1 MYVVQAKVS
10 LQDLIYNLPN
20 NLAGVSFLVQFRPSL
35 TNPSTVL
42 AAEKNSWINYTF
54 ERGPTILDWFHCNRI
69 ASKSWQRRVMTQA
82 LSVQMMSAPE
92 WVEIVEPITKV
103 TMYANLTTGECVRE
117 VPPGKVKKMD
127 ANQWWELFDKENSR
141 FYYYNATSQRTEWH
155 KPQNCDIIPLAK
167 LWTLK
172 QNTEVRDNEDNRIN
186 IKKESVSTQ
195 TTNRGIGADGYIRF
209 SKPPMCTAS
218 TQTSPLASPR
228 DGCRHHHRNHPRTS
242 PSGAT
247 SYSSRSPSYSEDAS
261 TLELR
266 RDGQFATQTSS
277 GYGRLQ
283 SSSPLNPS
291 ACHRK
296 HDSCCSSDSIG
307 SSISHKTQDRS
318 PDQNGVN
325 SDHRPYPKPIDS
337 SRRHRSLDHERG
349 TTSTSWKLHTK
360 EDQSS
365 VPRTVPQRIN
375 NDPQKPPAHRKHRS
389 EDLSP
394 KVLST
399 FPQSD
404 LSSTP
409 SNVRRQWSRSS
420 DSSTSSP
427 QSPPIVPNRAEVQ
440 VIRGEDGSLFAFSD
454 VPHSSNSSSPQSL
467 DSAKGLDSSFLSQGS
482 LMSLDSS
489 LQKSVSE
496 SPSLRH
502 SKGVE
507 KDHRSKLHHGLQDRD
522 TSSGMSSSYYHGG
535 ATAFEPKSDV
545 VNNSFRQQQN
555 EKPTPLYNNYPS
567 LWDSQ
572 ADSQTYLLPLQHYLL
587 EQAKLSGYQF
597 GDFIGDD
604 LDSLSQSDDDSD
616 GHREEDDDFADDEAM
631 SHQDSSS
638 QEYLDDTRYLDDDD
652 EDEVYCEPPP
662 NFQEADSSHVSSTRH
677 SSLRRKNTN
686 LIPSHSPSIEKS
698 QSFQSDM
705 VHGQIP
711 RPLSMLATTDGSG
724 GGLDAVATMQ
734 RQVAAMGGG
743 NGGKDKK
750 QPSES
755 DIEKYAQDN
764 LNRHKKGIFRK
775 KFTIQDMLSWS
786 KDPIRKPMIM
796 TTDKSLKRD
805 ACELFK
811 LIQSYMGDRKT
822 KSGQSVESVVLEIA
836 TKGWTRQSVR
846 DEVFIQICRQ
856 TTDNPRRESL
866 VLGWELLA
874 ICLTFFPPSVKFQP
888 YLDSFINR
896 HKDTSLDAPDFK
908 LSHYAVVCSK
918 RLERIAKSGAK
929 RGVRKPTLDE
939 IEQSRI
945 QIFRPSMF
953 NNLLEEVMDLQKDKY
968 PNRKLPWIQTTL
980 SEAVLQ
986 LNGTQTEG
994 IFRVPG
1000 DIDEVNSMKLQIDQW
1015 EVPDS
1020 NDPHVPASL
1029 LKLWYRE
1036 LYEPLIPN
1044 EFYEECIQFCLDPEG
1059 AVAIVEK
1066 LPEINRLVLSYLI
1079 RFLQVFAA
1087 EQNATVT
1094 KMDASNLAMVMAP
1107 NCLRCM
1113 SDDPRVIFENTRKEM
1128 AYIKMLI
1135 ENLDTTCMKGVL

>member
-1 MYVVQAKVS
+1 MAGQENADGPRGGSTEVREATKFVFGAGG
-10 LQDLIYNLPN
+10 PN
-20 NLAGVSFLVQFRPSL
+20 RCQRREEGK
-35 TNPSTVL
+35 
-42 AAEKNSWINYTF
+42 AAEFLNS
-54 ERGPTILDWFHCNRI
+54 L
-69 ASKSWQRRVMTQA
+69 
-82 LSVQMMSAPE
+82 
-92 WVEIVEPITKV
+92 
-103 TMYANLTTGECVRE
+103 
-117 VPPGKVKKMD
+117 
-127 ANQWWELFDKENSR
+127 
-141 FYYYNATSQRTEWH
+141 
-155 KPQNCDIIPLAK
+155 PLAK

-172 QNTEVRDNEDNRIN
+172 QNTEVRDNDDSRHV
-186 IKKESVSTQ
+186 KKESVSTQ
-195 TTNRGIGADGYIRF
+195 TTTRGIGADGYIRL
-209 SKPPMCTAS
+209 SKPPTCTVS

-228 DGCRHHHRNHPRTS
+228 DGCRHHRHHHHRHASS
-242 PSGAT
+242 PSGAV
-247 SYSSRSPSYSEDAS
+247 YSSRSPSYSEDIILADV
-261 TLELR
+261 R
-266 RDGQFATQTSS
+266 RDGQYANSYSS
-277 GYGRLQ
+277 RSNEYGRLQ
-283 SSSPLNPS
+283 PSPMNPS
-291 ACHRK
+291 HTGHRK
-296 HDSCCSSDSIG
+296 HDSCCSSDSM
-307 SSISHKTQDRS
+307 SSSFSQKAQDHS
-318 PDQNGVN
+318 PEQNGIPFDQR
-325 SDHRPYPKPIDS
+325 SAPKPIDS
-337 SRRHRSLDHERG
+337 SRRHRSLDHEHG
-349 TTSTSWKLHTK
+349 TTSTSWKHHSVD
-360 EDQSS
+360 DQGNIASRNLTS
-365 VPRTVPQRIN
+365 RSNEPP
-375 NDPQKPPAHRKHRS
+375 KPPPHRKHRS

-394 KVLST
+394 KTSFFT
-399 FPQSD
+399 PYPQMESC

-409 SNVRRQWSRSS
+409 ANIRRQWSRSTS

-427 QSPPIVPNRAEVQ
+427 QSPPIVPNREVQ

-454 VPHSSNSSSPQSL
+454 VPHGSSDSSPQSL
-467 DSAKGLDSSFLSQGS
+467 DSAKGLDSSFISQSS

-489 LQKSVSE
+489 QQKSVSE
-496 SPSLRH
+496 SATSPNLRQIQMGSKVPSY
-502 SKGVE
+502 E
-507 KDHRSKLHHGLQDRD
+507 KESVRTKLHHGQDSREM
-522 TSSGMSSSYYHGG
+522 TSSFYQSG
-535 ATAFEPKSDV
+535 AAAHEPKSNV
-545 VNNSFRQQQN
+545 VNNSFRQN
-555 EKPTPLYNNYPS
+555 EQPTPLYSNYPS

-662 NFQEADSSHVSSTRH
+662 NFQEADPSHMSSTRH

-698 QSFQSDM
+698 QSFQTDII
-705 VHGQIP
+705 HGQIP

-724 GGLDAVATMQ
+724 GLDAMAAMQ
-734 RQVAAMGGG
+734 RQAALASN

-811 LIQSYMGDRKT
+811 LIQTYMRDRKT
-822 KSGQSVESVVLEIA
+822 KSGQSLESVVLEIC
-836 TKGWTRQSVR
+836 TKGWSRQSVR
-846 DEVFIQICRQ
+846 DELFVQICRQ
-856 TTDNPRRESL
+856 TTENPRKESL
-866 VLGWELLA
+866 VLGWELMA

-888 YLDSFINR
+888 YLEGFINR
-896 HKDTSLDAPDFK
+896 HKDTSFDEPDFK
-908 LSHYAVVCSK
+908 LSHYAAVCSK
-918 RLERIAKSGAK
+918 RLERISKSGAK
-929 RGVRKPTLDE
+929 RGLRKPTLEE

-953 NNLLEEVMDLQKDKY
+953 GNLLEEVMALQAHKY
-968 PNRKLPWIQTTL
+968 PNRQLPWIQTTL

-1000 DIDEVNSMKLQIDQW
+1000 DIDEVNAMKLQIDQW
-1015 EVPDS
+1015 EVPEC

-1036 LYEPLIPN
+1036 LYEPLIPS
-1044 EFYEECIQFCLDPEG
+1044 EFYEECIQNCLDPEG
-1059 AVAIVEK
+1059 AVAIVEQT
-1066 LPEINRLVLSYLI
+1066 S
-1079 RFLQVFAA
+1079 
-1087 EQNATVT
+1087 
-1094 KMDASNLAMVMAP
+1094 
-1107 NCLRCM
+1107 
-1113 SDDPRVIFENTRKEM
+1113 
-1128 AYIKMLI
+1128 
-1135 ENLDTTCMKGVL
+1135 

>member
-1 MYVVQAKVS
+1 
-10 LQDLIYNLPN
+10 
-20 NLAGVSFLVQFRPSL
+20 
-35 TNPSTVL
+35 
-42 AAEKNSWINYTF
+42 
-54 ERGPTILDWFHCNRI
+54 
-69 ASKSWQRRVMTQA
+69 MTKKECR
-82 LSVQMMSAPE
+82 MSAPE

-127 ANQWWELFDKENSR
+127 ENQWWELFDRENSR

-172 QNTEVRDNEDNRIN
+172 QNTEVRDNDESRLHV
-186 IKKESVSTQ
+186 KKESVSTQ
-195 TTNRGIGADGYIRF
+195 TTNRGIGTDGYIRLT
-209 SKPPMCTAS
+209 KPPTCTVS

-228 DGCRHHHRNHPRTS
+228 DGCRHHHKHHHHRHASS
-242 PSGAT
+242 PSGAV
-247 SYSSRSPSYSEDAS
+247 YSSRSPSYSEDIILS
-261 TLELR
+261 DMR
-266 RDGQFATQTSS
+266 RDGQYANSYS
-277 GYGRLQ
+277 GHSNEYGRLQ
-283 SSSPLNPS
+283 PSPMNLTS
-291 ACHRK
+291 HSGHRK
-296 HDSCCSSDSIG
+296 HDSCCSSDSMN
-307 SSISHKTQDRS
+307 SSFSQKTQDHS
-318 PDQNGVN
+318 PEQNGIPLN
-325 SDHRPYPKPIDS
+325 QRSAPKPIDS
-337 SRRHRSLDHERG
+337 GRRHRSLDHEHG
-349 TTSTSWKLHTK
+349 TTSTSWKHHSVD
-360 EDQSS
+360 DQGNIAS
-365 VPRTVPQRIN
+365 RTAPSRTN
-375 NDPQKPPAHRKHRS
+375 EPPKPPPHRKHRS

-394 KVLST
+394 KTSYFT
-399 FPQSD
+399 PYPQTESC
-404 LSSTP
+404 LSST
-409 SNVRRQWSRSS
+409 SANIRRQWSRSTS

-427 QSPPIVPNRAEVQ
+427 QSPPIVPNREVQ

-454 VPHSSNSSSPQSL
+454 VPHGSSDSSPQSL
-467 DSAKGLDSSFLSQGS
+467 DSAKGLDSSFISQSS

-489 LQKSVSE
+489 QQKSVSE
-496 SPSLRH
+496 SATSPNLRQMQMG
-502 SKGVE
+502 SKVSTYE
-507 KDHRSKLHHGLQDRD
+507 KESVRTKLHHGQDGRD
-522 TSSGMSSSYYHGG
+522 MSGSFYQSGSVAH
-535 ATAFEPKSDV
+535 EPKSNV
-545 VNNSFRQQQN
+545 VNNSFRQN
-555 EKPTPLYNNYPS
+555 EQPTPLYSNYPS

-638 QEYLDDTRYLDDDD
+638 QEYLDDTRYLDDDE

-662 NFQEADSSHVSSTRH
+662 NFQESDPSHMSSTRH

-686 LIPSHSPSIEKS
+686 LIPSHSPSMEKS
-698 QSFQSDM
+698 QSFQPDM
-705 VHGQIP
+705 IHGQIP
-711 RPLSMLATTDGSG
+711 RPLSMLATTDAP
-724 GGLDAVATMQ
+724 GGLDAMAAMQ
-734 RQVAAMGGG
+734 RQAALVTG
-743 NGGKDKK
+743 NNGSKEKK

-811 LIQSYMGDRKT
+811 LIQTYMRDRKT
-822 KSGQSVESVVLEIA
+822 KSGQTLESVVLEIA
-836 TKGWTRQSVR
+836 TKGWSRQSVR
-846 DEVFIQICRQ
+846 DELFVQICRQ
-856 TTDNPRRESL
+856 TTENPRKESL
-866 VLGWELLA
+866 VLGWELMA

-888 YLDSFINR
+888 YLEGFINR
-896 HKDTSLDAPDFK
+896 HKDTSFDEPDFK
-908 LSHYAVVCSK
+908 LSHYAAVCSK
-918 RLERIAKSGAK
+918 RLERISKSGAK
-929 RGVRKPTLDE
+929 RGLRKPTLEE

-953 NNLLEEVMDLQKDKY
+953 GNLLEEVMALQAHKY
-968 PNRKLPWIQTTL
+968 PNRQLPWIQTTL

-1000 DIDEVNSMKLQIDQW
+1000 DIDEVNAMKLQIDQW
-1015 EVPDS
+1015 EVPEC

-1044 EFYEECIQFCLDPEG
+1044 EFYDECIQFCLDPEG
-1059 AVAIVEK
+1059 AVAIVDK
-1066 LPEINRLVLSYLI
+1066 LPEINRLVLCYLI

-1128 AYIKMLI
+1128 AYVKMLI